1 MAPAV
6 LVTDI
11 VLVLTGATGPIIDS
25 SQLSPI
31 VLNQLPLNYSD
42 TPPWFVQPDQTT
54 PHIQDVLK
62 RKCRRCFNNG
72 IIIFDNFT
80 GVKKNTKVL

>member
-1 MAPAV
+1 MLLIDSILILCGGVAPVV

-11 VLVLTGATGPIIDS
+11 VLAQPAPIIDS

-42 TPPWFVQPDQTT
+42 TPPWFIQPDTAAAQTNT
-54 PHIQDVLK
+54 QDVLEK
-62 RKCRRCFNNG
+62 QYSC
-72 IIIFDNFT
+72 
-80 GVKKNTKVL
+80 V

>member
-11 VLVLTGATGPIIDS
+11 VLVYTGATGPIIDS

-42 TPPWFVQPDQTT
+42 TPPWFILPDQTS
-54 PHIQDVLK
+54 PNVGCPQEK
-62 RKCRRCFNNG
+62 M
-72 IIIFDNFT
+72 
-80 GVKKNTKVL
+80 